1 MVIAGYFPYRGRQT
15 RIIIAHTKS
24 VSAILVAVKGEI
36 LAVLYLL
43 IQIWFSRVQRY

>member
-15 RIIIAHTKS
+15 IIIAHTKS